1 LEVST
6 GGNEMV
12 MKHQESMEQKL
23 LKSFVGVNPTNDRI
37 Y

>member
-1 LEVST
+1 
-6 GGNEMV
+6 